1 MINPDS
7 GVYRKHTD
15 WALGPSD
22 QILGRQQMALDI
34 SNAAVREHAFAKIA
48 AILSAHDIDYIKWDH
63 NRVLPVP
70 DHAQAKGTHV
80 LMGRLREAFPDVE
93 IETCASGGG
102 RLDLG
107 ILSHTQR
114 AWLSDS
120 NDALERL
127 RMQHNAALFL
137 PAAVTGSHVG
147 PRVSHTSGRNLD
159 IRFRAW
165 VAASRHM
172 GIEMDPRELTEGE
185 TAVLASVIAW
195 WKTNRDW
202 MMQADILRLDSAD
215 PAIIAEM
222 HITADRSRFAAFIGK
237 SATSAQ
243 ILPRPIRLAE
253 LDPNAS
259 YRVELANRD
268 DAVRLSRGN
277 MALKDGPLTLSGR
290 FLVSKGLTLPWS
302 YPASLWVVE
311 GSHL

>member
-1 MINPDS
+1 M
-7 GVYRKHTD
+7 R
-15 WALGPSD
+15 
-22 QILGRQQMALDI
+22 
-34 SNAAVREHAFAKIA
+34 
-48 AILSAHDIDYIKWDH
+48 
-63 NRVLPVP
+63 
-70 DHAQAKGTHV
+70 
-80 LMGRLREAFPDVE
+80 RLRESFPEVE
-93 IETCASGGG
+93 VETCASGGG

-127 RMQHNAALFL
+127 SMQHNAALFL

-147 PRVSHTSGRNLD
+147 PRVSHTSGRSLD

-172 GIEMDPRELTEGE
+172 GIEMDPRELTEDE
-185 TAVLASVIAW
+185 TEVLAKVISW
-195 WKTNRDW
+195 WKANRDW
-202 MMQADILRLDSAD
+202 MMKADILRLDSAD

-268 DAVRLSRGN
+268 AAVRLSRGS
-277 MALKDGPLTLSGR
+277 MALKDGPLALSGR

-302 YPASLWVVE
+302 YPASLWVIE
-311 GSHL
+311 GSRL